1 MGATAIAE
9 LSSAAGGRGRVVRVA
24 VDALA
29 DRPERTFSY
38 RLPAELGDP
47 AIGSLLLVPY
57 GRRLALG
64 YLMPSPVEEAVP
76 AATELRDVEAVV
88 SGPMLTAD
96 LLTLAADIAAYYRAP
111 VGTTLVAMLPP
122 GLESRVERRWS
133 ILDGEGLPPGAMA
146 ALAASAAPD
155 GTVADTA
162 LLRLAPARGRE
173 GWLDRLRRQGA
184 VRPVWCLRPPDVRAQ
199 RVRVLRPVP
208 GTHEPPRRASLQRA
222 LLAAIAGG
230 ERTLPELAAE
240 LDVEPGSL
248 LGPAR
253 RLAARGEAELDWRDV
268 ARDPLGHRLVGAPAD
283 HDLAPEQAAA
293 LAAIEAL
300 PPGGELLL
308 EGVAAAGKT
317 DVYLAALAATLAEG
331 HRAILLVPELSGVP
345 QLADRVAALVGDE
358 LAVLHSGLS
367 AGERHDE
374 WWRILRGEARVVVG
388 TRTAT
393 FAPLEDL
400 GLIVVDEAHDGGY
413 KSDRTPR
420 YDARWAARRRAGLTG
435 ARLVL
440 GTATPDVVTIA
451 RVRGGVTER
460 TRLLERRV
468 GSVPSIELV
477 DLRAELAEGNR
488 SIFSRAL
495 ASALGELRPGSE
507 QAILLMNRRGAATFV
522 LCRDCGASLRCP
534 DCDLPLVYHSQGEQ
548 LRCHHCGRTMPP
560 PERCP
565 ACHSA
570 RIRYFGAGTQRVEVE
585 LRTRFPNL
593 RVARLDSDALAARR
607 GFEAVYDDFRD
618 GHVDVLVGTQLAAKG
633 LDLPSV
639 TLVAVI
645 AADVTLNL
653 PDYLAPER
661 TFQLLAQVAGRAGRG
676 PMPGRVIIQ
685 TYAADHYAVRAAA
698 RLDVDGFADEELKRR
713 RLLGYPPATVL
724 ARLLVADADRA
735 RAEARGREAAEAVAI
750 PGVEV
755 HGPLPAYVVRRA
767 GRWRFQVV
775 LRAAREEDRAT
786 ALERVPA
793 GVAIDVDPESLL

>member
-1 MGATAIAE
+1 V
-9 LSSAAGGRGRVVRVA
+9 SVPGRVVRVA

-38 RLPAELGDP
+38 RLPPELGDP
-47 AIGSLLLVPY
+47 APGSLLLVPY

-64 YLMPSPVEEAVP
+64 YLMPDP
-76 AATELRDVEAVV
+76 AGGAAPSGAELRDVEAVV
-88 SGPMLTAD
+88 SGPMLTDD
-96 LLTLAADIAAYYRAP
+96 LLALAVEIAVYYRAP
-111 VGTTLVAMLPP
+111 VGTTLAAMLPP
-122 GLESRVERRWS
+122 GLESRIERRWTVEPG
-133 ILDGEGLPPGAMA
+133 GELPPEIA
-146 ALAASAAPD
+146 ASLQAAASAD
-155 GTVADTA
+155 GSVPDTA
-162 LLRLAPARGRE
+162 LLRLGPARGRDRWLE
-173 GWLDRLRRQGA
+173 GLRRRGA
-184 VRPVWCLRPPDVRAQ
+184 VRPSWSLRPPEVRAQ
-199 RVRVLRPVP
+199 RVRILRPVGEP
-208 GTHEPPRRASLQRA
+208 HELPRRAPLQRA
-222 LLAAIAGG
+222 LLEAIADG
-230 ERTLPELAAE
+230 ERTLPELAEA
-240 LDVEPGSL
+240 LGVDAGSL
-248 LGPAR
+248 LAPAR
-253 RLAARGEAELDWRDV
+253 RLAARGVAELDWRDV
-268 ARDPLGHRLVGAPAD
+268 TRDPLEHRPVSPSAP

-293 LAAIEAL
+293 LAVIEAL

-317 DVYLAALAATLAEG
+317 DVYLAAMASTLEAG
-331 HRAILLVPELSGVP
+331 NGAILLVPELSGVP
-345 QLADRVAALVGDE
+345 QLADRVAALAGNRQ
-358 LAVLHSGLS
+358 AVLHSGLS

-388 TRTAT
+388 TRTAA
-393 FAPLEDL
+393 FAPLERL

-420 YDARWAARRRAGLTG
+420 YDARWVARRRAALTG

-451 RVRGGVTER
+451 RARGGIAER
-460 TRLLERRV
+460 ARLVERRV
-468 GSVPSIELV
+468 GSVPSVELV

-488 SIFSRAL
+488 SIFSRSL
-495 ASALGELRPGSE
+495 ASALAELHPGRE
-507 QAILLMNRRGAATFV
+507 QGILLMNRRGAATFV

-534 DCDLPLVYHSQGEQ
+534 DCDLPLVYHSSGEQ
-548 LRCHHCGRTMPP
+548 LRCHHCGRTARPP
-560 PERCP
+560 RRCP
-565 ACHSA
+565 TCGSA
-570 RIRYFGAGTQRVEVE
+570 RIRYFGAGTQRVEAE
-585 LRTRFPNL
+585 LRSRFPQL

-618 GHVDVLVGTQLAAKG
+618 GRVDVLVGTQLAAKG

-639 TLVAVI
+639 TLAAVI

-698 RLDVDGFADEELKRR
+698 RLDVDGFADEELARR

-724 ARLLVADADRA
+724 ARLLIADPDRDRA
-735 RAEARGREAAEAVAI
+735 ETRGREAAEAVGM

-755 HGPLPAYVVRRA
+755 HGPLPAYVARRA

-775 LRAAREEDRAT
+775 LRTASEAARAA